1 MKLSRSTIVLL
12 AVALVVATTL
22 APGRAAQAPQAQAT
36 VRFTAMDVLLD
47 VGDTPV
53 AAYQIHVTTSAG
65 DVTLVGI
72 EGGEH
77 AAFRQPPYYDPKAMG
92 QNRIVLGAFNTGS
105 DLPRGRTRVARLMV
119 RVTGDTPP
127 AYAATVQV
135 AASPDGKPIPNAAV
149 SLTESEGAD
158 Q

>member
-1 MKLSRSTIVLL
+1 MNPKSSNPRRALARSLFGRASGTALALATLAASAQTPPATPSAAATDDVVKLSEF
-12 AVALVVATTL
+12 
-22 APGRAAQAPQAQAT
+22 Q
-36 VRFTAMDVLLD
+36 
-47 VGDTPV
+47 
-53 AAYQIHVTTSAG
+53 VTTSAG

-135 AASPDGKPIPNAAV
+135 AASPDDKPIPNAAV
-149 SLTESEGAD
+149 SVSESEGAD
-158 Q
+158 R